1 MVCPPEHKSLLTL
14 QDIEKE
20 GVPIRTLRYH
30 AQIGALKA
38 RKIGPR
44 RWYVEPVDGESY
56 LGKPISGNSG
66 NADNLPSCRDSHRIV
81 V

>member
-1 MVCPPEHKSLLTL
+1 MECPPEHKHLLTL
-14 QDIEKE
+14 QDIAKE
-20 GVPIRTLRYH
+20 GVPIRTVRYH

-44 RWYVEPVDGESY
+44 LWYVEPVDGAKY

-66 NADNLPSCRDSHRIV
+66 NTNNLPIATLAHAS
-81 V
+81 